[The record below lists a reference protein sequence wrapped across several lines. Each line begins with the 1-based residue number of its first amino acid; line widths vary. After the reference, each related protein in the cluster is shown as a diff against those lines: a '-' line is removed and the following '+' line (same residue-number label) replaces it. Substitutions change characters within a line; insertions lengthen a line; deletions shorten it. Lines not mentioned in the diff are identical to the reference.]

1 MLGRSHSAG
10 ATSVYQREVRHI
22 PTLSVSSENGES
34 IDITNTDLRHGV
46 HQSQQSTVASRDVV
60 PTLHGD
66 KHGDKHGGALSV
78 HPHDDFVVDMA
89 MEIAEEVSLMCA
101 TPRPVD
107 TDESFVSAGLNAGS
121 ARRLEEWLY
130 ARFDSYSPA
139 ARLMDKKV
147 TAEVL
152 ATEILGEICLA
163 FTHRRLFT

>member
-10 ATSVYQREVRHI
+10 ATSVHQREIRHI

-34 IDITNTDLRHGV
+34 IDITDTDLRHGV
-46 HQSQQSTVASRDVV
+46 HQSQQSIVAPRDVV
-60 PTLHGD
+60 LTLHGG
-66 KHGDKHGGALSV
+66 KHRSALSV
-78 HPHDDFVVDMA
+78 HPHDDYVVDMA

-107 TDESFVSAGLNAGS
+107 TDEPFVSAGLNAGS
-121 ARRLEEWLY
+121 ARQLEEWLY
-130 ARFDSYSPA
+130 VRFDSYSPA
-139 ARLMDKKV
+139 ARLMDKKI

-163 FTHRRLFT
+163 FTHRRFLT